1 MQLVY
6 SYAVWPK
13 EKPIG
18 NGFLGLR
25 EYRILRAC
33 KKIAKNWKST
43 HPTFPKLEKSFFMG
57 KEQFGT
63 KTIYP
68 SKYKKV
74 AHTL

>member
-25 EYRILRAC
+25 EYRIL
-33 KKIAKNWKST
+33 N
-43 HPTFPKLEKSFFMG
+43 PFFMG

-74 AHTL
+74 AHIL